1 MHEKRSISRLPVGD
15 PFPSIVFG
23 KNVPRITEQKI
34 KTYQSKNDFYKTP
47 LIKKL
52 KMHVKK

>member
-1 MHEKRSISRLPVGD
+1 MPKKRSISKLPVGN
-15 PFPSIVFG
+15 PFPSIMFG
-23 KNVPRITEQKI
+23 KNVPRITEHRIKNYESQK
-34 KTYQSKNDFYKTP
+34 DFYKTP